1 VVELRFSYLSD
12 REVGHTV
19 KLKPVYVIRDLE
31 QLKTVSDSLRSKVLV
46 YLIEKAYT
54 GQQLAKQLGMARA
67 KVHYHLNELEKHGF
81 ISVIHT
87 ELKNGIVQKFYR
99 AVARG
104 FVPADELLPYVSEVE
119 NYFRESTLNTIARAR
134 RRALSA
140 PEEAF
145 QIPSS
150 DRKQWSRMAT
160 QVEVKMGKE
169 KFASWLTRFRGLI
182 QELDQDQDETGEW
195 FYLTTIG
202 FQIDEPSFAIDV
214 FETETDKEV
223 DKKEE
228 R

>member
-1 VVELRFSYLSD
+1 
-12 REVGHTV
+12 V
-19 KLKPVYVIRDLE
+19 KLQPVYVIRDLE

-54 GQQLAKQLGMARA
+54 GQQLAKLLGMARA

-81 ISVIHT
+81 IIVIRT

-104 FVPADELLPYVSEVE
+104 FVPSDELLPYVSDVE
-119 NYFRESTLNTIARAR
+119 NYFRETTLNTLTRAR
-134 RRALSA
+134 LRALSA

-150 DRKQWSRMAT
+150 DKTQWSRMAT
-160 QVEVKMGKE
+160 QVEVKMSKE
-169 KFASWLTRFRGLI
+169 KFAAWLSRFRAMMF
-182 QELDQDQDETGEW
+182 ELDQNQEEQGEW
-195 FYLTTIG
+195 FYLTTVG
-202 FQIDEPSFAIDV
+202 FKIDEPSFAADD
-214 FETETDKEV
+214 E
-223 DKKEE
+223 EE